1 MKIRSGKCSENF
13 LLKIRKIFGQIGK
26 TLPKCS
32 SGHVEWSF
40 EEYGWKIFAHKV
52 LKCFKEILK
61 NTFPKLL
68 GWTHCRMQ
76 FWQPFWKPF
85 AQRPEV
91 FRAQS
96 EKFSQ
101 ITYFGHV
108 ESNFENH
115 NKNFCLKLRKVFK
128 KMYLNN
134 VPSDLKTRSFGNPP
148 NKVTQKAVLT
158 NLSKSFLLGARKMF
172 KKIVTQKWSIAQK

>member
-1 MKIRSGKCSENF
+1 MLIRPSGMNFRRLWPKNFCSQSVRKIQANSKKHFSQTVRLDSLQNAVLTT
-13 LLKIRKIFGQIGK
+13 LLK
-26 TLPKCS
+26 TLRLT
-32 SGHVEWSF
+32 SG
-40 EEYGWKIFAHKV
+40 G
-52 LKCFKEILK
+52 
-61 NTFPKLL
+61 
-68 GWTHCRMQ
+68 
-76 FWQPFWKPF
+76 
-85 AQRPEV
+85 

-115 NKNFCLKLRKVFK
+115 NRNFCLKLRKVFK
-128 KMYLNN
+128 KVYLNN

-158 NLSKSFLLGARKMF
+158 NFPKSFLLGARKMF